1 MMHLLKRMHED
12 LNTAILTLTRGGER
26 QASVEAQSKAHELAV
41 QGREDK
47 LNGIVNGYQKMIAD
61 LRIELKIAKE
71 SANKF
76 GLEKQALERELKQ
89 LKKGSNK

>member
-1 MMHLLKRMHED
+1 MLSEQLQVCLKE
-12 LNTAILTLTRGGER
+12 LAKLTQLVDADGER
-26 QASVEAQSKAHELAV
+26 QAAHDAQLKSRELAV

-61 LRIELKIAKE
+61 LRTELKIAKE
-71 SANKF
+71 SANKS

-89 LKKGSNK
+89 LKKGAK